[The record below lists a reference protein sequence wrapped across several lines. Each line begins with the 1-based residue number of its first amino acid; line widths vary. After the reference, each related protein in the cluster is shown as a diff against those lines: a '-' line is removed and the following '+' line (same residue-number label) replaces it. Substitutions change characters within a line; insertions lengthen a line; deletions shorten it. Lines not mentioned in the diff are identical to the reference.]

1 MLRTLFAALAVSAI
15 SALTFQPVQAA
26 TTLQL
31 DTWISPKHVMNA
43 VVIKTWAAAVEK
55 ASNGR
60 VKVKVSWPP
69 KTHPKTMFDR
79 AAKGISDVTWSF
91 HGYTP
96 GRFVLTKVIELPG
109 LGATAEQGSIA
120 YWRVHEKYLAKANE
134 HKGVKLLGLFT
145 HGPGLIHSKKPINSP
160 ADLVNKKIRVGGGV
174 MTDIAKALGVVVVS
188 APATKV
194 YQILQQGVAD
204 GVFMPMETKVS
215 LKLFE
220 VADYSLELPD
230 GLYMGSF
237 FLAMNP
243 KRFAG
248 LSKQDQ
254 DAIMSVSGETF
265 AAMAGKAWADADVSA
280 LKTARAAGN
289 TIKMASTEVQ
299 NAFFAKMNR
308 AKMEAD
314 WIAAAGKKGV
324 DGAAA
329 LAALRAEVAKL
340 KK

>member
-1 MLRTLFAALAVSAI
+1 MLKPLISAAAVSAFV
-15 SALTFQPVQAA
+15 ALTFQPAMAQ
-26 TTLQL
+26 TTLQF

-43 VVIKTWAAAVEK
+43 VVIKTWAANVEK
-55 ASNGR
+55 ATNGR

-79 AAKGISDVTWSF
+79 ARKGISDVTWSF

-96 GRFVLTKVIELPG
+96 GRFTLSKMVELPG
-109 LGATAEQGSIA
+109 LGATAAEASTA
-120 YWRVHEKYLAKANE
+120 YWRVHQKYFEKANE

-145 HGPGLIHSKKPINSP
+145 HGPGLIHSKKPVNGP
-160 ADLVNKKIRVGGGV
+160 GDLVNAKIRVGGGV

-220 VADYSLELPD
+220 VADYSLELPG

-237 FLAMNP
+237 FMVMNT
-243 KRFAG
+243 KKFDG

-254 DAIMSVSGETF
+254 DAIMSVSGEAF
-265 AAMAGKAWADADVSA
+265 SSMAGKAWADADASA
-280 LKTARAAGN
+280 RKTAIAAGN
-289 TIKMASTEVQ
+289 TITMASMAVQ
-299 NAFFAKMNR
+299 DAFYAKMNR

-314 WIAAAGKKGV
+314 WIAAANKKGV

-329 LAALRAEVAKL
+329 LAALRAEVKKL
-340 KK
+340 QK